1 MLYNA
6 GTVIDM
12 MVPVAIELEKSVSR
26 ASKTEELICKSTSPS
41 QEKENEKEKEKE
53 IKKKKKKI

>member
-1 MLYNA
+1 LLYNA

-26 ASKTEELICKSTSPS
+26 ASKTEELICKSTSLS

-53 IKKKKKKI
+53 I